1 MNRNDPDT
9 LNAQL
14 PAAADARLEAALA
27 HVPQPQ
33 VPAGFA
39 ARVASRA
46 SALPLRR
53 RPRFTQFG
61 PALAWA
67 SLLLLPVALF
77 ALAPHAAP
85 SFTNYRFDAELL
97 LLAELAVIGYGVAH
111 TAGQRLFR

>member
-1 MNRNDPDT
+1 MNRNDP
-9 LNAQL
+9 NAQL
-14 PAAADARLEAALA
+14 QISAVDDARLDAALA
-27 HVPQPQ
+27 RAPQPQ
-33 VPAGFA
+33 VPADFA
-39 ARVASRA
+39 ARVAARA
-46 SALPLRR
+46 AALPLRR
-53 RPRFTQFG
+53 RARFTQFG

-77 ALAPHAAP
+77 ALAPHSAP